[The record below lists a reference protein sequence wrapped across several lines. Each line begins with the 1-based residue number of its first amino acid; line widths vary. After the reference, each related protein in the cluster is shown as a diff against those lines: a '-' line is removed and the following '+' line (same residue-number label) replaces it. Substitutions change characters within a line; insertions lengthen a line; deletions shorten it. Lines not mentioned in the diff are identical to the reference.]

1 MAVKKIR
8 CSFCGKEEKDVRKL
22 VFRKDTPNEG
32 VCICDECTMKCMGM
46 LMQEESAKAVA
57 DKEPT
62 ISASDMRPSR
72 IKSFL
77 DEHIIGQDRAKVA
90 MSVAI
95 YNHYK
100 RIENIHLDADDDVQ
114 LTKGNI
120 LMMGPTGCGK
130 TLIAQSIAKLL
141 NVPFTVADATTLTEA
156 GYVGEDVENIIKN
169 LWIASGKNIERTS
182 KGIVCIDEIDKIA
195 TRGDK
200 GRDVGGEGVQQALLK
215 MIESGSVTFTPDSAK
230 NRPQQDLI
238 QVDTTNILFI
248 FSGAFNNIGSIVQN
262 RIGVSGLGFHSDP
275 VSKKND
281 NDMELRRQVETI
293 DVIKYGLIP
302 EFMGRIPVIVTLDE
316 LDENALLDIMW
327 KPKNSILRQYERLF
341 DIDHVKLTVT
351 EDARRAIVK
360 EAIRRKSGA
369 RGLRSIF
376 EEVMLDVMYEVPSME
391 NVQEVTI
398 DEGVVLRQHD
408 PALKFFK
415 NAS

>member
-1 MAVKKIR
+1 MAGKKIR

-22 VFRKDTPNEG
+22 IFRKDTPREG

-46 LMQEESAKAVA
+46 LMQEESKAVEA
-57 DKEPT
+57 KEET
-62 ISASDMRPSR
+62 INAAEMKPAR
-72 IKSFL
+72 IKAFL
-77 DEHIIGQDRAKVA
+77 DERVIGQDRAKVA

-100 RIENIHLDADDDVQ
+100 RIENIHVSADDDVQ

-169 LWIASGKNIERTS
+169 LWIASGKNIERTA

-215 MIESGSVTFTPDSAK
+215 MIESGTVSFTPDSGR
-230 NRPQQDLI
+230 NQPPSTTI

-248 FSGAFNNIGSIVQN
+248 LSGAFNNIGSIVQN
-262 RIGVSGLGFHSDP
+262 RIGTSSLGFHNEGARKDS
-275 VSKKND
+275 ND
-281 NDMELRRQVETI
+281 GALRRLVETE
-293 DVIKYGLIP
+293 DVVKFGLIP

-316 LDENALLDIMW
+316 LDEDALIKILW
-327 KPKNSILRQYERLF
+327 QPKNSILRQYERLF
-341 DIDHVKLTVT
+341 ELSNVTLTVT
-351 EDARRAIVK
+351 EDARRAIVR

-376 EEVMLDVMYEVPSME
+376 EEVMLNIMYEVPSME
-391 NVQEVTI
+391 GVVGVTI
-398 DEGVVLRQHD
+398 DEGVVLREHEPEVTYYKQ
-408 PALKFFK
+408 